1 MAQAGAQSEHGHMDI
16 RDQKET
22 FHGFLVATIWMCVH
36 LAQFVALL
44 TLAFAIGD
52 GFWAG
57 FAAYVVIGIAAGFLF
72 RMSGVFWAVQIV
84 SWVLLGL
91 GGLIV
96 PALAGMAG

>member
-1 MAQAGAQSEHGHMDI
+1 MAQASAHSDHGHMDI

-22 FHGFLVATIWMCVH
+22 FHGFLMATVWVCGL

-44 TLAFAIGD
+44 TLGFAIGA

-57 FAAYVVIGIAAGFLF
+57 FAAFVVIGIVVGMLF
-72 RMSGVFWAVQIV
+72 RMSGVYWAAQVAM
-84 SWVLLGL
+84 WVLLAL

-96 PALAGMAG
+96 PALAGVAS

>member
-1 MAQAGAQSEHGHMDI
+1 MAHAGAQSEHGHMDI

-22 FHGFLVATIWMCVH
+22 FHGFLMATVWVCVI
-36 LAQFVALL
+36 LAELVALL
-44 TLAFAIGD
+44 TLAFAIGA

-57 FAAYVVIGIAAGFLF
+57 LAAFVVIGIAAGLGF

-84 SWVLLGL
+84 AWVLLGL

-96 PALAGMAG
+96 PALAGLAG

>member
-1 MAQAGAQSEHGHMDI
+1 MAQTSAHHGDMDI

-22 FHGFLVATIWMCVH
+22 FHGFLVATVWMCVH
-36 LAQFVALL
+36 LAQLVALL
-44 TLAFAIGD
+44 TLGFAIGA

-57 FAAYVVIGIAAGFLF
+57 FAAYVLIGIAAGFLF

-84 SWVLLGL
+84 TWLLLGL

-96 PALAGMAG
+96 PLVAGLGN